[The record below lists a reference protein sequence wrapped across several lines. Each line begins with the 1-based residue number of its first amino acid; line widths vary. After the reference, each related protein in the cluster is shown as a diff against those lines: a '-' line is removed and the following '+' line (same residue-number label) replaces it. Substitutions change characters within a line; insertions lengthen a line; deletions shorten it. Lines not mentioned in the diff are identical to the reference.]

1 MSDIDDLRARVD
13 RVEAELAEV
22 RARAETAET
31 LARFADRDTGDIKAS
46 HAAVM
51 HSLSALRQT
60 QIEQGNTLAEHSQIL
75 GEHSQILGEHS
86 QILGGHSQ
94 ILAEHSQILA
104 EHSQAHAKTL
114 AGIELIVQRLD
125 LLTEDN

>member
-60 QIEQGNTLAEHSQIL
+60 QIEQGNTLAEH
-75 GEHSQILGEHS
+75 G
-86 QILGGHSQ
+86 
-94 ILAEHSQILA
+94 QILA